1 MFLLIY
7 GRGTSF
13 FEPQTGLLIF
23 YVSIYVYVCY
33 WKWKLGR
40 FELFVDIIWNAAVH
54 HAIRKAIVTLF
65 CLHFFFQ
72 MGIIAR
78 LCLSMLPIPPP
89 PLYSVFQ
96 LRLWERFFFGPHY
109 FSIMTNPH
117 WRKSK
122 LVGYVCIYANIF
134 NALSN
139 DSSCSLFLPTWE
151 IIFSVISKHEK
162 HLNLSSYFGQW
173 RYL

>member
-89 PLYSVFQ
+89 PFTLSFNFGFEKGFF
-96 LRLWERFFFGPHY
+96 LAHTIFLLWRTHIDESQNWLDTFAF
-109 FSIMTNPH
+109 MQ
-117 WRKSK
+117 
-122 LVGYVCIYANIF
+122 
-134 NALSN
+134 
-139 DSSCSLFLPTWE
+139 
-151 IIFSVISKHEK
+151 IFSTLCRTTARVPFFYPHGK
-162 HLNLSSYFGQW
+162 
-173 RYL
+173 

>member
-78 LCLSMLPIPPP
+78 LCLSMLPISPP

-96 LRLWERFFFGPHY
+96 LRLWERFFFWPTLFFYYDEPTLTKVKTGWIRLHLCKY
-109 FSIMTNPH
+109 FQRSVE
-117 WRKSK
+117 RQ
-122 LVGYVCIYANIF
+122 LVFPFFTHMGNNLF
-134 NALSN
+134 SN
-139 DSSCSLFLPTWE
+139 F
-151 IIFSVISKHEK
+151 
-162 HLNLSSYFGQW
+162 
-173 RYL
+173 